1 MPIKQYSLDVIN
13 KAWAAYKKRVVY
25 RGLVKG
31 YWQTF
36 ATAAEAK
43 AAQPHKIEVK
53 LAKDCIDF
61 PSFLEALDIKR
72 LD

>member
-1 MPIKQYSLDVIN
+1 MPTKQYTLKAITEAWSL
-13 KAWAAYKKRVVY
+13 YKKRVVY
-25 RGLVKG
+25 RALVKG
-31 YWQTF
+31 TWLTF

-61 PSFLEALDIKR
+61 PAFLATLRTGALD
-72 LD
+72 

>member
-1 MPIKQYSLDVIN
+1 MQTKQYGFDVIT

-25 RGLVKG
+25 RGLVNG

-36 ATAAEAK
+36 TTAVEAK

-53 LAKDCIDF
+53 LAKDVIEF
-61 PSFLEALDIKR
+61 PAFLSALDIKR